1 MESNVLNS
9 TDPEVL
15 KLHFIHHLNR
25 VYFGK
30 KYVKEHLPNLIKLT
44 TFKKLKQGIEET
56 WSDIKN
62 QVERLESIYQ
72 LLHLEP
78 ARENCVPI
86 IAVFKDAFEP
96 QDYGTDNYLLTEI
109 DIILYLQLLEHI
121 NLTSFRMLKVLAAT
135 LNYKEA
141 EQMLLESFDEASDN
155 DKLFLMIADEYVKQ

>member
-1 MESNVLNS
+1 MESNTLNS
-9 TDPEVL
+9 ASPEVL
-15 KLHFIHHLNR
+15 RQHFIHHLNR

-30 KYVKEHLPNLIKLT
+30 RYVKEHLPNLIKLT

-72 LLHLEP
+72 LLDLEP

-96 QDYGTDNYLLTEI
+96 QDYGTDNYLLNDI
-109 DIILYLQLLEHI
+109 DIILYLQLLEHM
-121 NLTSFRMLKVLAAT
+121 NLTSYRMLKILAEA

-141 EQMLLESFDEASDN
+141 EQMLLESFDESSDN
-155 DKLFLMIADEYVKQ
+155 DKLFLMIADEYVKR